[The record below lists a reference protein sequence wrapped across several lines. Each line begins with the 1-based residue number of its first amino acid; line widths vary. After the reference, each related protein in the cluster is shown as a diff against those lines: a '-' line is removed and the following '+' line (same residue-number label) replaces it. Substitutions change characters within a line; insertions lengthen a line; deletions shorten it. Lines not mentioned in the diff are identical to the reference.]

1 MAEAPP
7 GGLFAFPFIRVHSW
21 LKTDPDFLLDRGVGC
36 RRSRRGFVWTGRG
49 FFVLLIHCFFR
60 VFFGEPAGAIG
71 RLNGL
76 VIESYPYGSY

>member
-1 MAEAPP
+1 MI
-7 GGLFAFPFIRVHSW
+7 G
-21 LKTDPDFLLDRGVGC
+21 
-36 RRSRRGFVWTGRG
+36 RRRLCGTFVWAGRG
-49 FFVLLIHCFFR
+49 IFVLFLHCFFR